1 MLHSQT
7 ARGADEEI
15 PLIKAPKPPDEE
27 LRLRTLHS
35 LSILDTPAEERFDRL
50 TRIARRIFRVPI
62 ALVSLVDD
70 DRQWF
75 KSNAGLT
82 VFETPRDISFCGHA
96 ILEDGVFIVPDALR
110 DPRFADNPLVLHEPH
125 IRFYAGFALRS
136 LNGSK
141 LGTLCIID
149 REPRTLSEPEVE
161 ILHDLALMAEHELAA
176 LELAMLDELTMIANR
191 RGFIATARH
200 SLSLCVRQG
209 IPASLIFLD
218 LDDFKSINDRFGHAE
233 GDRALRAFA
242 GQMRGTF
249 READICGRLGGDEF
263 VVLLTNARK
272 DIAQNIALR
281 FHRSVEELNREA
293 DRGYEISFTI
303 GVIEYEPEAH
313 PSLEA
318 LLAAGDTM
326 MYSNKRAEEYAL

>member
-1 MLHSQT
+1 VIT
-7 ARGADEEI
+7 PPKPKDEEV
-15 PLIKAPKPPDEE
+15 
-27 LRLRTLHS
+27 RLRTLHS
-35 LSILDTPAEERFDRL
+35 LSILDTPAEDRFDRL

-96 ILEDGVFIVPDALR
+96 ILGDGVFIVPDARR
-110 DPRFADNPLVLHEPH
+110 DPRFADNPLVLDEPF
-125 IRFYAGFALRS
+125 IRFYAGFPLRS

-141 LGTLCIID
+141 LGTLCIMD
-149 REPRTLSEPEVE
+149 HRPRTLSGAEVE
-161 ILHDLALMAEHELAA
+161 ILRDLSLMAEHELTA
-176 LELAMLDELTMIANR
+176 LELAMMDELTMIANR
-191 RGFIATARH
+191 RGFIVMANH

-242 GQMRGTF
+242 GRMRGTF
-249 READICGRLGGDEF
+249 READLCGRLGGDEF
-263 VVLLTNARK
+263 VVLLTNAAK
-272 DIAQNIALR
+272 DTAQDTALR
-281 FHRSVEELNREA
+281 FSDAIDELNREA
-293 DRGYEISFTI
+293 DRGYKISFSI
-303 GVIEYEPEAH
+303 GVIEYDPEAH
-313 PSLEA
+313 PNLEA